1 MKEEKGRECNYMPY
15 FTNLS
20 SKSER
25 DGVMAHEM
33 GHCFGL
39 DEIILINIQSCV
51 KVHMEDR

>member
-1 MKEEKGRECNYMPY
+1 MPY

-39 DEIILINIQSCV
+39 DENNSNGNA
-51 KVHMEDR
+51 D